1 MTHFSILSIHCVY
14 DIQTSILP
22 HTNMCKKQA
31 LIQLYRCFD
40 VNELFSEIISCCLI
54 LEKNEIIFLTFFYQ
68 LSIPRSL
75 SLFLPRSFPFFP
87 LFLIT
92 LDNNFFFEQHRY
104 IFKSSHLLHYSSNY
118 NSVFSTITNST
129 FSHFHNATNFFPQ
142 FDHLKSMNSH
152 RRSAFSSSTEFD
164 TTKHFSIIKRINFF
178 LISPFISI
186 LLFRTFSFK
195 ATSA

>member
-87 LFLIT
+87 AW
-92 LDNNFFFEQHRY
+92 D
-104 IFKSSHLLHYSSNY
+104 
-118 NSVFSTITNST
+118 SVFQLMGHQVRATQQEQQKRKYIGALDESTPFLTVDRSQKILPQQFREGQSSYFGKKGMNLLVGTFIVKVPPQGEKSITV
-129 FSHFHNATNFFPQ
+129 
-142 FDHLKSMNSH
+142 L
-152 RRSAFSSSTEFD
+152 
-164 TTKHFSIIKRINFF
+164 
-178 LISPFISI
+178 
-186 LLFRTFSFK
+186 
-195 ATSA
+195 